1 MTINNISKIA
11 AASAVALS
19 LIAGG
24 ATAYA
29 KERSE
34 APTNDAAVMSQ
45 AKVSISEAIANAEK
59 ATGGK
64 AVGSGI
70 ENQNGVTHFE
80 VEILK
85 DNARQKVLV
94 DTQTG
99 QVVKTAAADDDDDG
113 DQDQD

>member
-1 MTINNISKIA
+1 MTINNVSKIA

-45 AKVSISEAIANAEK
+45 AKVSISEAIANAE
-59 ATGGK
+59 
-64 AVGSGI
+64 
-70 ENQNGVTHFE
+70 NQNGVTHFE